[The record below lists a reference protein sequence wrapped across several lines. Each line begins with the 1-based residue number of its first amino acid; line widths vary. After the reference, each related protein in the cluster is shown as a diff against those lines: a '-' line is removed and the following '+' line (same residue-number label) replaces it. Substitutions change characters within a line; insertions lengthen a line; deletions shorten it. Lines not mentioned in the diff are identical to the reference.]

1 MVITTRQK
9 LQCGVPPL
17 NLLLKSQAIE
27 QVSEHRHLGVI
38 TDDQLKWQANIN
50 CITKT
55 VAKNVYFFY
64 YLVSDT
70 FLTLKHAEHSF
81 THILYLE

>member
-9 LQCGVPPL
+9 LQCGVLPL
-17 NLLLKSQAIE
+17 NLWLKSQATE
-27 QVSEHRHLGVI
+27 QVSQHRHLGVI
-38 TDDQLKWQANIN
+38 TDDQRKWQANIN

-55 VAKNVYFFY
+55 VAKNVYFF